1 MTFNTAT
8 ILNPTNDTSLSLSHG
23 LKEITV
29 NFEVPSGYA
38 SSKPSFERPLYDL
51 VFRPQFGFHLEPR
64 IKPEGLIGGM
74 FDGKYAK
81 VDYMVKEWMSRK
93 AGYPVSQ
100 VLAIHDRFE
109 TQSQY
114 DALTR

>member
-1 MTFNTAT
+1 MSFNTAT
-8 ILNPTNDTSLSLSHG
+8 ILNPNADTDLALSHG

-29 NFEVPSGYA
+29 DFEVPSGYV
-38 SSKPSFERPLYDL
+38 SSEPSFECPLYDL

-81 VDYMVKEWMSRK
+81 VDSMVREWMSSK